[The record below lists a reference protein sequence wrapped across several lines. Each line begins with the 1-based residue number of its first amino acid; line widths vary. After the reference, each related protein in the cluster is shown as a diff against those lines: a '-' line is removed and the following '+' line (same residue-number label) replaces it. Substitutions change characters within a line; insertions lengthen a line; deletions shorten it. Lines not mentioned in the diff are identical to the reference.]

1 MHIAVVGGSVAGSA
15 LAVLLGRAGHSVT
28 VYERSSG
35 ELKGRGA
42 GLSMPSQL
50 MELLIDQDLL
60 DTDTE
65 SVRPRDRVWCVAD
78 GRSPTGRTI
87 ATQRMVNQFIRYGQL
102 YQNLNRR
109 ADGVEYR
116 TGAELVS
123 LGQDFAKPR
132 VITRAGDDGEYDVVV
147 GADGYGSTVRRIL
160 FPSVRPEYAGYPAWR
175 GVADIPDADAWPVV
189 SSLQSPCIRRGH
201 GNFYLVPPD
210 DPLGRGM
217 RRVNWLIYDGGAPAE
232 LLGMADTSSSSEV
245 HSVAPGRMTQRQLS
259 YLHDLAKDQLPPW
272 HAGIV
277 LQTREPYVQPL
288 YDLEIERYARGRVCL
303 IGDAAT
309 VARPHTGSGASKA
322 LQDALALSLAL
333 KEASDPDYAP
343 VALER
348 YSVDRAEAGNRLVA
362 LGRQLGRDQVT
373 GAPDW
378 TKLDQESFHQWA
390 DATSTNSAYY
400 VSRS

>member
-35 ELKGRGA
+35 ELKDRGA

-50 MELLIDQDLL
+50 MQLLMDQDLL

-65 SVRPRDRVWCVAD
+65 SVRPRDRVWCVVD

-87 ATQRMVNQFIRYGQL
+87 ATQRMVNQFVRYGQL
-102 YQNLNRR
+102 YENLSRR
-109 ADGVEYR
+109 AYGVDYR
-116 TGAELVS
+116 IGAEVLS
-123 LGQDFAKPR
+123 LGQDLAKPR
-132 VITRAGDDGEYDVVV
+132 VITRVGDDGEYDVVV

-160 FPSVRPEYAGYPAWR
+160 FSSVRPKYAGYPAWR
-175 GVADIPDADAWPVV
+175 GVADIRDADASPVV
-189 SSLQSPCIRRGH
+189 SSLQSPVIRRGH
-201 GNFYLVPPD
+201 GNFYLVPLD
-210 DPLGRGM
+210 DPLARGM
-217 RRVNWLIYDGGAPAE
+217 RRVNWLIYDGGAPAD

-245 HSVAPGRMTQRQLS
+245 HSVAPGRMTRRQLS
-259 YLHDLAKDQLPPW
+259 YLHDLAKEQLPPW
-272 HAGIV
+272 HAGVV

-288 YDLEIERYARGRVCL
+288 YDLEIDRYARGRVCL

-322 LQDALALSLAL
+322 FQDALALSSAL
-333 KEASDPDYAP
+333 NEALNPGDVSA
-343 VALER
+343 ALEH
-348 YSVDRAEAGNRLVA
+348 YSLDRAQAGNRLVA

-378 TKLDQESFHQWA
+378 AKLDQESFRQWA
-390 DATSTNSAYY
+390 DTTSTNSAYY